1 MTGRAHDPGEEA
13 LRISTAR
20 LRGEP
25 PGPGAAAALQ
35 SVLDAAPAYRRLAEA
50 PGGPHAGADLLADA
64 EADPDRRLLL
74 LRPAPGAPG
83 AWPAG
88 AAGVLDV
95 QLHWPEPGA
104 AHVRLLLVREALQG
118 RGLGREVAEALAA
131 ALRAAGYRVLRL
143 SVTDENE
150 PARHFWERAGFVPVE
165 RLPDGVTVYARRL

>member
-1 MTGRAHDPGEEA
+1 MTGLADHPGDGA

-25 PGPGAAAALQ
+25 AGPGAAPDLQ

-50 PGGPHAGADLLADA
+50 PAGSDAGADLLADA
-64 EADPDRRLLL
+64 EADPERRLLL
-74 LRPAPGAPG
+74 LWPAPGAPG

-88 AAGVLDV
+88 PSGILDV

-104 AHVRLLLVREALQG
+104 AHVRLLLVRETLQG
-118 RGLGREVAEALAA
+118 RGLGREVAA
-131 ALRAAGYRVLRL
+131 ALVEAMRAAGYRALRL

-150 PARHFWERAGFVPVE
+150 PARHFWERTGFVPVE
-165 RLPDGVTVYARRL
+165 RLTDGVTVYERRL

>member
-1 MTGRAHDPGEEA
+1 MTGRADDPGAGA

-25 PGPGAAAALQ
+25 AGPGAGPDLQ

-50 PGGPHAGADLLADA
+50 PAGSDAGADLLADA
-64 EADPDRRLLL
+64 EADPERRLLL
-74 LRPAPGAPG
+74 LWPAPGAPG

-88 AAGVLDV
+88 PAGVLDV

-118 RGLGREVAEALAA
+118 RGLGREVAAALAE
-131 ALRAAGYRVLRL
+131 ALRAAGYRALRL

-150 PARHFWERAGFVPVE
+150 PARHFWERTGFVPVE
-165 RLPDGVTVYARRL
+165 RLPDGVTVYERRL